1 MSPLTKAKVLEE
13 KKNYTQYI
21 LPAYITISAIF
32 IVLVAYSYF
41 QGVVYNSGTLR
52 GQQQWYE
59 AAYVEVVNA
68 VSQKCEAVTLEVWE
82 TSVSIVNVA
91 CLQQTPDAQAV
102 PSQDISATWE

>member
-1 MSPLTKAKVLEE
+1 MSPLTKAKVLEVE
-13 KKNYTQYI
+13 KNYTQYI

-41 QGVVYNSGTLR
+41 QGVVYNSWALR

-59 AAYVEVVNA
+59 AAYIEVVNA

-82 TSVSIVNVA
+82 TSVNIVNVA
-91 CLQQTPDAQAV
+91 CLQQAPDSQAV
-102 PSQDISATWE
+102 PSQNVPVTWE